1 MKIGVPQEV
10 GGKVQS
16 APATACARRWCLR
29 ACRAPAR
36 GRERQPCLYPP
47 PSTSIPSSSALRY
60 SPLPPSASLPVAFR
74 AQRLLPQKLIALT
87 SKSIIAALAR
97 LIDAPEKIADVL
109 KVIVAQIKDR
119 HTARCDVTGRAA
131 VRLASSR
138 GIAPK
143 QTHVIERGLYCFLEL
158 GALHVLRRSGIA
170 RRSPVL
176 LDDRR

>member
-109 KVIVAQIKDR
+109 KVIEDR
-119 HTARCDVTGRAA
+119 RTARCDVTARAA

-143 QTHVIERGLYCFLEL
+143 QTHVIERGLYCFREL
-158 GALHVLRRSGIA
+158 GALHVRRRSGIA
-170 RRSPVL
+170 HRSPVL